1 MLPLSIMTINFEV
14 LTLLF
19 GTQDSLMCQSVSC
32 HVEATSFTFEALVEA
47 LLMYVIW
54 VDKYSP

>member
-1 MLPLSIMTINFEV
+1 MTINFDV

-19 GTQDSLMCQSVSC
+19 GTQDSLMCQSLSC